1 MNVGTEL
8 RQIRFSKQGGRQPYL
23 METILMKFKT
33 LILGTVVGAGA
44 LMALAAPA
52 SAYVA
57 CNRDGDCWHTES
69 RYRAPGV
76 RFDYHPDD
84 YYFHQRWDG
93 GNRHWR
99 NYHGGRGYY
108 RGGVWITL

>member
-1 MNVGTEL
+1 
-8 RQIRFSKQGGRQPYL
+8 
-23 METILMKFKT
+23 MKIKT
-33 LILGTVVGAGA
+33 LLLGVVAGAGA
-44 LMALAAPA
+44 VMALAAPA

-69 RYRAPGV
+69 RYRHTPGV

-93 GNRHWR
+93 DQRRHWR
-99 NYHGGRGYY
+99 QENHEGRGYY